1 MKSIVWQMA
10 SHRVEMLVQYFE
22 YAFVVQDFFTAQV
35 PCMIIVPTVS
45 DDTWF
50 NMSEY

>member
-1 MKSIVWQMA
+1 MKTIVWQMV
-10 SHRVEMLVQYFE
+10 SHRVEILVQYFE
-22 YAFVVQDFFTAQV
+22 YAFIVQYFYAQV